1 MSTSLLN
8 IGATGLQ
15 VANIN
20 LQVTGNNIAN
30 ANTPGYSRQEAV
42 QTENIP
48 LYAGVGYLGQGA
60 NVTTVKRIYDQFLTA
75 QVQSGQAATSS
86 ADQLNSLV
94 SGLSQY
100 MSDSNS
106 GLSSAL
112 TSFFNSADGLTSNP
126 SSTTARQVFLNAAAG
141 LQSRFNSIAGQ
152 LTSLSGQVNTQVQTQ
167 ISSVNS
173 VAQQIAGLN
182 DQISKA
188 EASTG
193 QPANDLRD
201 QRDQLVQT
209 LNKSIKASVV
219 QTGDGQYNIYV
230 GNGQALVQGNQSY
243 QLAAVPSQYDPT
255 QLSVGYKSPA
265 GTVTI
270 DDSQLGGGALGGLMD
285 FRRNTLIPA
294 QNSLGKLAAAVSADV
309 NAQNSLGMDANG
321 KMGANLFSVAGP
333 VVAAS
338 SNNTGSATVTASITN
353 ANAGQGY
360 DYQIKYQGGAYTVS
374 HYPDGSASVTVTSW
388 PTTIDGITMNV
399 SGTMNSG
406 DSFLVRP
413 TANAASSMQT
423 LTTDYHNVAAAT
435 PVVLNQGSNN
445 TGSATVS
452 SIGVNSAYAGS
463 PLTSPVNLTYS
474 SAVGGS
480 LSGFPASG
488 VTVSVNGTNTTYT
501 GGTAPYTQG
510 ATYSFNGVQL
520 TLSGTPANND
530 TFTISANTA
539 NSTDGGNASALA
551 KLRNAT
557 LLDGGTT
564 SIGSSWNNLVTKVGV
579 QANTASSNLTSQKAL
594 LASST
599 QQQQSVS
606 GVSLDDEAM
615 NLMKYQQAYQAS
627 AKVMQTANTLFDSLL
642 SIAGG

>member
-1 MSTSLLN
+1 MSSSLLN

-75 QVQSGQAATSS
+75 QVQNGQAATSS

-112 TSFFNSADGLTSNP
+112 TSFFNSADSLTSNP

-152 LTSLSGQVNTQVQTQ
+152 LNSLSGQVNTQVQTQ

-182 DQISKA
+182 DQITKA

-219 QTGDGQYNIYV
+219 QTSDGQYNVYV

-243 QLAAVPSQYDPT
+243 QLTAVPSQYDPT
-255 QLSVGYKSPA
+255 QLSVGYKSSA

-321 KMGANLFSVAGP
+321 KMGTNLFSVAGP
-333 VVAAS
+333 TVAAS

-399 SGTMNSG
+399 SGSMASG

-452 SIGVNSAYAGS
+452 SIGVDSTYAGS

-480 LSGFPASG
+480 LSGFPGS
-488 VTVSVNGTNTTYT
+488 VTVNVNGTNTTYT

-530 TFTISANTA
+530 TFAISANTA

-564 SIGSSWNNLVTKVGV
+564 SIGSSWNNLVTQVGV

-642 SIAGG
+642 SIAGS

>member
-1 MSTSLLN
+1 MSSSLLN
-8 IGATGLQ
+8 IGASGLR
-15 VANIN
+15 VADIN
-20 LQVTGNNIAN
+20 LQVTGNNMAN
-30 ANTPGYSRQEAV
+30 ASTPGYSRQEAV

-75 QVQSGQAATSS
+75 QVQSGQASTSA

-94 SGLSQY
+94 SGLSKY

-106 GLSSAL
+106 GLTSSL
-112 TSFFNSADGLTSNP
+112 TSFFNAADGLASKP
-126 SSTTARQVFLNAAAG
+126 SDTTARQVFLNAAAG

-152 LTSLSGQVNTQVQTQ
+152 LSSLNSQVNTQVQTQ
-167 ISSVNS
+167 ISAVNGT
-173 VAQQIAGLN
+173 AQQIAALN

-209 LNKSIKASVV
+209 LNQSIKASVV
-219 QTGDGQYNIYV
+219 QTGDGQFNIYV

-243 QLAAVPSQYDPT
+243 QLTAVPSQYDPT
-255 QLSVGYKSPA
+255 QLSVGYKSPG
-265 GTVTI
+265 GTVNI

-285 FRRNTLIPA
+285 FRNNTLIPA
-294 QNSLGKLAAAVSADV
+294 QNSLGRLATAVSADV
-309 NAQNSLGMDANG
+309 NAQNKLGMDANG
-321 KMGANLFSVAGP
+321 KMGTDLFSVANP
-333 VVAAS
+333 SVAPS
-338 SNNTGSATVTASITN
+338 TNNTGSGSLTASITN

-360 DYQIKYQGGAYTVS
+360 DYQVKYQGGAYTVS
-374 HYPDGSASVTVTSW
+374 HYPDGSASVTVSSW
-388 PTTIDGITMNV
+388 PTTIDGVTLNL

-413 TANAASSMQT
+413 TANAAATMQT
-423 LTTDYHNVAAAT
+423 LTTDYHNVAAAS

-452 SIGVNSAYAGS
+452 SLGVDSTYAGS
-463 PLTSPVNLTYS
+463 PLTSPINLTYS

-480 LSGFPASG
+480 LSGFPGS
-488 VTVSVNGTNTTYT
+488 VTVTVGGTSTTYA

-510 ATYSFNGVQL
+510 ATYAFNGVQM
-520 TLSGTPANND
+520 TLSGSPGNGD
-530 TFTISANTA
+530 TFAISANTA
-539 NSTDGGNASALA
+539 NSTDNRNASALA
-551 KLRNAT
+551 KLRNSN

-564 SIGSSWNNLVTKVGV
+564 SIGSAWNNLVTQVGV
-579 QANTASSNLTSQKAL
+579 QANRASTNLTSQKAL

-606 GVSLDDEAM
+606 GVSLDEEAM

-627 AKVMQTANTLFDSLL
+627 AKVMQTANSLFGSLL

>member
-1 MSTSLLN
+1 MSSSLLN

-112 TSFFNSADGLTSNP
+112 TSFFNGADGLTSNP

-182 DQISKA
+182 DQIAKA

-265 GTVTI
+265 GTVNI
-270 DDSQLGGGALGGLMD
+270 DDSQLGGGALGGLLD

-309 NAQNSLGMDANG
+309 NAQNNLGMDANG
-321 KMGANLFSVAGP
+321 KMGTNLFSVAGP
-333 VVAAS
+333 TVAAS

-388 PTTIDGITMNV
+388 PTTIDGVTMNL

-413 TANAASSMQT
+413 PANAASSMQT

-452 SIGVNSAYAGS
+452 SIGVDSTYAGA

-480 LSGFPASG
+480 LSGFPGS
-488 VTVSVNGTNTTYT
+488 VTVNVNGTNTTYS

-530 TFTISANTA
+530 TFAVSANTA

-594 LASST
+594 LASS
-599 QQQQSVS
+599 QQQQSSVS

>member
-1 MSTSLLN
+1 MSSSLLN
-8 IGATGLQ
+8 IGATGLR
-15 VANIN
+15 VADIN

-48 LYAGVGYLGQGA
+48 MYAGVGYLGQGA

-75 QVQSGQAATSS
+75 QVQSGQAATSA

-94 SGLSQY
+94 SGLSKY

-112 TSFFNSADGLTSNP
+112 TSFFNSADSLASNP
-126 SSTTARQVFLNAAAG
+126 SSTTARQVFLNAAAS
-141 LQSRFNSIAGQ
+141 LQQRFNSISGQ
-152 LTSLSGQVNTQVQTQ
+152 MNALSGQVNTQVQTQ

-173 VAQQIAGLN
+173 TAQQIASLN
-182 DQISKA
+182 DQITKA

-209 LNKSIKASVV
+209 LNQSIKASVV

-243 QLAAVPSQYDPT
+243 QLTPVPSQYDPT

-294 QNSLGKLAAAVSADV
+294 QNSLGRLAAAVSADV
-309 NAQNSLGMDANG
+309 NAQNKLGMDANG
-321 KMGANLFSVAGP
+321 KMGTDLFSVAGP
-333 VVAAS
+333 SVAPSA
-338 SNNTGSATVTASITN
+338 NNTGSATVTASITN
-353 ANAGQGY
+353 ANAGLGY

-388 PTTIDGITMNV
+388 PTTIDGVTLNV

-413 TANAASSMQT
+413 TANAASTMQT
-423 LTTDYHNVAAAT
+423 LTTDYHNVAAAS
-435 PVVLNQGSNN
+435 PVVLTQGSNN

-452 SIGVNSAYAGS
+452 SLGVDSTYAGS
-463 PLTSPVNLTYS
+463 PLASPVTLTYS

-480 LSGFPASG
+480 LSGFPGS
-488 VTVSVNGTNTTYT
+488 VTVNANGTNTTYS
-501 GGTAPYTQG
+501 GGTAPYVQG
-510 ATYSFNGVQL
+510 ATYSFNGVQM
-520 TLSGTPANND
+520 TLSGSPGNGD
-530 TFTISANTA
+530 TFNIAANTA
-539 NSTDGGNASALA
+539 NSTDNGNASALA

-557 LLDGGTT
+557 LLDGGTS
-564 SIGSSWNNLVTKVGV
+564 SIGSAWNTLVTQVGV
-579 QANTASSNLTSQKAL
+579 QANTASTNLTSQKAL

-599 QQQQSVS
+599 SQQQSVS
-606 GVSLDDEAM
+606 GVNLDDEAM

-642 SIAGG
+642 SIANH

>member
-1 MSTSLLN
+1 MSSSLLN

-112 TSFFNSADGLTSNP
+112 TSFFNGADGLTSNP

-152 LTSLSGQVNTQVQTQ
+152 LNALSNQVNTQVQTQ

-243 QLAAVPSQYDPT
+243 QLTAVPSQYDPT

-265 GTVTI
+265 GTVNI
-270 DDSQLGGGALGGLMD
+270 DDSQLGGGALGGLLD
-285 FRRNTLIPA
+285 FRRNTLLPA

-321 KMGANLFSVAGP
+321 KMGTNLFSVAGP
-333 VVAAS
+333 TVAAS

-388 PTTIDGITMNV
+388 PTTIDGVTMNL
-399 SGTMNSG
+399 SGTMHSG

-445 TGSATVS
+445 TGSATGS
-452 SIGVNSAYAGS
+452 SIGVDSTYAGS

-480 LSGFPASG
+480 LSGFPGS
-488 VTVSVNGTNTTYT
+488 VTVNVNGTNTTYS

-510 ATYSFNGVQL
+510 ATYSFNGVQM

-530 TFTISANTA
+530 TFAISANTA

-606 GVSLDDEAM
+606 GVSLDEEAM
-615 NLMKYQQAYQAS
+615 KLMKYQQAYQAS
-627 AKVMQTANTLFDSLL
+627 AKVMQTANTLFGSLL

>member
-8 IGATGLQ
+8 IGATGLR
-15 VANIN
+15 VADIN

-30 ANTPGYSRQEAV
+30 ASTPGYSRQEAV

-75 QVQSGQAATSS
+75 QVQSGQASTSA
-86 ADQLNSLV
+86 ADQLNSLL
-94 SGLSQY
+94 SGLNKY

-106 GLSSAL
+106 GLSTSL
-112 TSFFNSADGLTSNP
+112 TSFFNAADGLASKP
-126 SSTTARQVFLNAAAG
+126 SDTTARQVFLNAAAS
-141 LQSRFNSIAGQ
+141 LQSGFNSIAGQ
-152 LTSLSGQVNTQVQTQ
+152 LNSLNGQVNTQVQTQ
-167 ISSVNS
+167 ISSVN
-173 VAQQIAGLN
+173 ATTQQIASLN
-182 DQISKA
+182 DQIAKA

-209 LNKSIKASVV
+209 LNQSIKASVV
-219 QTGDGQYNIYV
+219 QTGDGQFNIYV

-243 QLAAVPSQYDPT
+243 QLTAVPSQYDPT

-265 GTVTI
+265 GTVSI

-285 FRRNTLIPA
+285 FRNKTLIPA
-294 QNSLGKLAAAVSADV
+294 QNSLGRLATAVSADV
-309 NAQNSLGMDANG
+309 NAQNKLGMDANG
-321 KMGANLFSVAGP
+321 QMGTDLFSVAGP
-333 VVAAS
+333 SVAAS
-338 SNNTGSATVTASITN
+338 TNNTGSATMTASITN

-388 PTTIDGITMNV
+388 PTTIDGVTLNL

-413 TANAASSMQT
+413 TANAAATMQT
-423 LTTDYHNVAAAT
+423 LTTDYHNVAAAS

-452 SIGVNSAYAGS
+452 SIGVGSTYAGA

-480 LSGFPASG
+480 LSGFPGS
-488 VTVSVNGTNTTYT
+488 VTVNVNGTNTTYS
-501 GGTAPYTQG
+501 GGTAPYVQG
-510 ATYSFNGVQL
+510 ATYSFNGVQM
-520 TLSGTPANND
+520 TLSGTPGNGD
-530 TFTISANTA
+530 TFAISANTA
-539 NSTDGGNASALA
+539 NSTDNGNASALA
-551 KLRNAT
+551 KLRNAN

-564 SIGSSWNNLVTKVGV
+564 SIGSAWNNLVTQVGV
-579 QANTASSNLTSQKAL
+579 QANQAGTNLTSQKAL

-599 QQQQSVS
+599 SQQQSVS
-606 GVSLDDEAM
+606 GVNLDDEAM

-627 AKVMQTANTLFDSLL
+627 AKVMQTANSLFSSLL
-642 SIAGG
+642 SIANG

>member
-8 IGATGLQ
+8 IGATGLR
-15 VANIN
+15 VADIN

-30 ANTPGYSRQEAV
+30 ASTPGYSRQEAV

-75 QVQSGQAATSS
+75 QVQSGQASTSA
-86 ADQLNSLV
+86 ADQLNSLI

-100 MSDSNS
+100 MSDTNS
-106 GLSSAL
+106 GLTSSL
-112 TSFFNSADGLTSNP
+112 TSFFNAADGLASKP
-126 SSTTARQVFLNAAAG
+126 SDTTARQVFLNAAAS

-152 LTSLSGQVNTQVQTQ
+152 MNSLNGQVNTQVQTQ
-167 ISSVNS
+167 ISSVNAT
-173 VAQQIAGLN
+173 AQQIASLN

-209 LNKSIKASVV
+209 LNQSIKASVV
-219 QTGDGQYNIYV
+219 QTGDGQFNIYV

-243 QLAAVPSQYDPT
+243 QLTAVPSQYDPT

-285 FRRNTLIPA
+285 FRNKTLIPA
-294 QNSLGKLAAAVSADV
+294 QNSLGRLATAVSADV
-309 NAQNSLGMDANG
+309 NAQNKLGMDATG
-321 KMGANLFSVAGP
+321 KMGTDLFSVANP
-333 VVAAS
+333 SVAPS
-338 SNNTGSATVTASITN
+338 TNNTGSATLTASITN
-353 ANAGQGY
+353 ADAGQGY
-360 DYQIKYQGGAYTVS
+360 DYQVKYQGGAYTVS

-388 PTTIDGITMNV
+388 PTTIDGVTLNL

-413 TANAASSMQT
+413 TANAAATMQT
-423 LTTDYHNVAAAT
+423 LTTDYHNVAAAS

-452 SIGVNSAYAGS
+452 SIGVDSTYAGS

-480 LSGFPASG
+480 LSGFPGS
-488 VTVSVNGTNTTYT
+488 VTVTSNGTSTTYT

-510 ATYSFNGVQL
+510 ATYAFNGVQL
-520 TLSGTPANND
+520 TLSGTPGNGD
-530 TFTISANTA
+530 TFAISANTA
-539 NSTDGGNASALA
+539 NSTDNGNASALA
-551 KLRNAT
+551 KLRNAS

-564 SIGSSWNNLVTKVGV
+564 SIGSAWNNLVTQVGV
-579 QANTASSNLTSQKAL
+579 QANQASTNLTSQKAL

-627 AKVMQTANTLFDSLL
+627 AKVMQTANSLFDSLL
-642 SIAGG
+642 SIANG